1 MTGAIV
7 ERAEEFTMSQVTH
20 VQAVKVLPWGEE
32 VHLEIPLH
40 KKSANK
46 FYARHGRTS
55 EGRDYIEFS
64 KFGPKPN
71 TENETY
77 MQKLRLFSPKQWAQV
92 KHYVEKELAVSA
104 QWDLKAGEEEFE
116 ASMQQPAAE
125 ENKKAPR
132 GAAV

>member
-1 MTGAIV
+1 MG
-7 ERAEEFTMSQVTH
+7 QVTH

-32 VHLEIPLH
+32 VHMEIPLH

-77 MQKLRLFSPKQWAQV
+77 SQKLRIFSPRQWAQL
-92 KHYVEKELAVSA
+92 KHYAEGELAKSVG
-104 QWDLKAGEEEFE
+104 WDIKSGQQEFE
-116 ASMQQPAAE
+116 AALLE
-125 ENKKAPR
+125 ETKEKK
-132 GAAV
+132 GKSQTL